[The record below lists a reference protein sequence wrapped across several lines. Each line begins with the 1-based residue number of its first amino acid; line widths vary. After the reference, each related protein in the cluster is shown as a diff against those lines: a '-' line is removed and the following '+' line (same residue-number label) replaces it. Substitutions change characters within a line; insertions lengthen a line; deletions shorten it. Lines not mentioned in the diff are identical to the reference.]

1 VLLQIYERLLQH
13 YGPQHWWPAQTCFE
27 IIIGAIL
34 TQAVTWSNVEKAI
47 ANLKAAQA
55 LDPTALVALPVDE
68 LAYLIRPAGYYNVK
82 ARRIQAF
89 VTHLNEHYKC
99 DLEALLSKEVQA
111 LRNELVSIYGIGRE
125 TADSIIL
132 YAAGQPVFVVD
143 AYTRRL
149 FSRLD
154 LISTNADYGD
164 LQATFQDNLPSQ
176 VSLFQEYHALIVQH
190 GKSMCRKRPLCTD
203 CPLSSMCGFAQSQV
217 VSLNCLDRQ
226 TNGSDTQDVRVSNR
240 LYPIYS
246 GDLVSTGLSSQ
257 LRDNTENRGFSY

>member
-1 VLLQIYERLLQH
+1 MLLHIYERLLHH
-13 YGPQHWWPAQTCFE
+13 YGPQHWWPAQTRFE

-47 ANLKAAQA
+47 ANLKAAQV
-55 LDPTALVALPVDE
+55 LDPTAFVALPVDE

-111 LRNELVSIYGIGRE
+111 LRNELISIYGIGRE

-154 LISTNADYGD
+154 LVSTPSATLRTSDTDYAN
-164 LQATFQDNLPSQ
+164 LQAIFQDNLPSQ
-176 VSLFQEYHALIVQH
+176 VSLLQEYHALIVQH
-190 GKSMCRKRPLCTD
+190 GKSLCSKRPLCTD
-203 CPLSSMCGFAQSQV
+203 CPLSSMCGFAQSRTSQF
-217 VSLNCLDRQ
+217 LN
-226 TNGSDTQDVRVSNR
+226 TQAE
-240 LYPIYS
+240 PIKTCHYS
-246 GDLVSTGLSSQ
+246 T
-257 LRDNTENRGFSY
+257 TIPTPKT

>member
-1 VLLQIYERLLQH
+1 MLLHVYERLLHH
-13 YGPQHWWPAQTCFE
+13 YGPQHWWPAQTRFE

-34 TQAVTWSNVEKAI
+34 TQAVAWSNVEKAI

-55 LDPTALVALPVDE
+55 LDPNALVALPVDE
-68 LAYLIRPAGYYNVK
+68 LAHLIRPASYYNVK

-89 VTHLNEHYKC
+89 VRHLNEHYRG
-99 DLEALLSKEVQA
+99 DLDALLSKEVYT

-132 YAAGQPVFVVD
+132 YAAGRPVFVVD

-154 LISTNADYGD
+154 LVSTPSATLRTSNTDYD
-164 LQATFQDNLPSQ
+164 ELQAIFQDNLPSQ

-190 GKSMCRKRPLCTD
+190 GKSLCRKSPLCTD
-203 CPLSSMCGFAQSQV
+203 CPLSSMCGFAQ
-217 VSLNCLDRQ
+217 
-226 TNGSDTQDVRVSNR
+226 
-240 LYPIYS
+240 
-246 GDLVSTGLSSQ
+246 
-257 LRDNTENRGFSY
+257 